1 MYGRLRAFCFVG
13 LSPLRPQVMVCK
25 VPRSQVRQG
34 WSGCFVTVATLV
46 VLGLSGAGV
55 AQAQSAAVLEFRYTP
70 VARAQVAIWVE
81 DASGKFLS
89 TVALT
94 EATAFRGI
102 GNRPGASQM
111 NSGYRW
117 PYGRREGV
125 LPIWAHRRASAP
137 GAKLFPRVIF
147 QNRTEG
153 YASQTQSDQSRDI
166 YYCLQ
171 FDMTKSTKD
180 ELDAVSCATQ
190 FNSDK
195 GRYLTQADV
204 DKGYSEPYEQH
215 NASGSLIGMMQP
227 MPLKSM
233 YPARMDTSRCPV
245 AGACFDGNDV
255 DHFADDVRSVMPD
268 IDAVTKATAPGES
281 AQKLLFTVPKSW
293 AQGDYVAWIE
303 VNVEGDYNEDT
314 AAPATRMLG
323 WNTSTYPSPTS
334 PDDKWDYYAKAYGYS
349 YRGQPSVVY
358 KVPFKLGAAGEV
370 TAATDIPAGRS
381 SWDVWAPD
389 YGKLEPVS
397 FTASDAGHIADQ
409 NGSGADRLRRDAQG
423 HRFSVTVRVSGELP
437 TSQPQ
442 TEPGA
447 DAGMEPHPD
456 GGVMPDAGTEMEPP
470 TGGKEEPPSCGGQPA
485 SDSATN
491 TGNSDAAPST
501 EKSSAEPMESV
512 SKGSPDG
519 VVIEDS
525 GDCQGGPV
533 GPIEGLQLRRH
544 PNKLRAHEWVLL
556 RFKAAHSQQ
565 PLHAYEVRVSTEPI
579 VDAATFMRYGR
590 DARNATDDSEGA
602 TALMLPTDVP
612 EGRYID
618 TAIGDLVADTHYFV
632 AVRATDEFNQHGP
645 ISVAEINTPVR
656 TFATVT
662 ACFVATAAY
671 GSPLATE
678 IDALRRFRD
687 RQLSA
692 TAPGRVLV
700 QAYQEFGPR
709 AARVIAQHDTLRSW
723 VRAALAPVIALV
735 RRLP

>member
-1 MYGRLRAFCFVG
+1 MYGRLRAFCCVR
-13 LSPLRPQVMVCK
+13 LSPLGTQVMVSK
-25 VPRSQVRQG
+25 VPRSQVKQG
-34 WSGCFVTVATLV
+34 WSGWFVTIATLA
-46 VLGLSGAGV
+46 VLGLSGARI
-55 AQAQSAAVLEFRYTP
+55 ARAQSAAVLEFRYTP
-70 VARAQVAIWVE
+70 VTRAQVAIWVE
-81 DASGKFLS
+81 DANGKFLS

-147 QNRTEG
+147 QMRTEG
-153 YASQTQSDQSRDI
+153 FASQTQSDQSRDI

-215 NASGSLIGMMQP
+215 NSSGSLVGIMQP

-233 YPARMDTSRCPV
+233 YPARMDTSKCPV
-245 AGACFDGNDV
+245 EGACFDGDDV
-255 DHFADDVRSVMPD
+255 DHFADDVRAVMPD
-268 IDAVTKATAPGES
+268 IDAVTKATAPGDS
-281 AQKLLFTVPKSW
+281 PQKLLFTVPKAW

-303 VNVEGDYNEDT
+303 VNVEGDYNED
-314 AAPATRMLG
+314 AASPATRMLG

-358 KVPFKLGAAGEV
+358 KVPFKLGPAGEV
-370 TAATDIPAGRS
+370 TTATDMPVGRS
-381 SWDVWAPD
+381 SWDVWATD

-397 FTASDAGHIADQ
+397 FTASEAGHLADQ
-409 NGSGADRLRRDAQG
+409 NGSGADRLRRDGQG
-423 HRFSVTVRVSGELP
+423 HRFSVTARVSGDLP
-437 TSQPQ
+437 PSQPQ
-442 TEPGA
+442 TEPVA
-447 DAGMEPHPD
+447 DAGMEH
-456 GGVMPDAGTEMEPP
+456 PDAGVMMDAGTAMEPP
-470 TGGKEEPPSCGGQPA
+470 PPGTGEEPPSCGAKPA
-485 SDSATN
+485 SDS
-491 TGNSDAAPST
+491 GSSNSENPPQMPTDKPAAET
-501 EKSSAEPMESV
+501 MESV
-512 SKGSPDG
+512 SNGSSDG

-544 PNKLRAHEWVLL
+544 PNKLRSHEWVLL

-565 PLHAYEVRVSTEPI
+565 KLHAYEVRVSTEPI
-579 VDAATFMRYGR
+579 VDAVSFMRYGR
-590 DARNATDDSEGA
+590 EARNATDDAEGA

-612 EGRYID
+612 EGRYIN

-632 AVRATDEFNQHGP
+632 AVRATDDFNQHGP
-645 ISVAEINTPVR
+645 ISVAEINTPAR

-709 AARVIAQHDTLRSW
+709 AARVIAQSDTLRSW